1 MAVSIED
8 SEDSQEEYE
17 GSNSASRKVSG
28 TTDDEIRSY
37 DLDLWNSP
45 LCLRRN
51 LVAPPFQVESQTSQ
65 ESHDQLEPRDE
76 GEGAEIA
83 LEESCGRE
91 GSDHEN
97 SSGDQDSLKGD
108 SHKGE
113 RFLSPIMEELSDVP
127 SDSCNS
133 IEHPAAENGETSH
146 AQSTCSDLEPVAPPA
161 LENPDDLTFTEEE
174 KPTKEDTISSFSNPD
189 EDKVS
194 LHSLS
199 INDQGPSGH
208 PSPINKH
215 QAHSSVQLII
225 METASDSEKTPEPKR
240 KDFFTS
246 EMTHVGQEESPSKS
260 PRAQPKKRI
269 SRKESEYLR
278 EGEQH
283 CVWKPGTTT
292 TRSSLHRFPTEIE
305 VLSKD
310 VKATKQHLLER
321 KRSFDMQIITAQ
333 EALRSKYSGSLS
345 ANSSPRITF
354 RAAVDRV
361 SANLR
366 ARKQNDQQVQFQDA
380 TAAEEQIKHQKALYS
395 SRRRGS
401 KASVKRLSP
410 YSSPKMQHRSRH
422 SSSTS
427 HGSTSDDTPKFKS
440 LNNSPERWWKIHRRS
455 TSSPSMPFIFSGM
468 NRPHHV
474 SPLTTPTI
482 NSSDVHVIKKKS
494 SPYKTFLRH
503 QASAKF
509 PPFISPQRH
518 RRRQSQQLPSP
529 ARSIVNHLSP
539 NFTDVLPTSSPCRV
553 LNTGRDKDNE
563 KAAAA
568 TSVIPL
574 APQKSFSPSKSGNQI
589 QLQHPLEKVSAAG
602 SPLGLRHPAH
612 DASGSIHKGGSS
624 QGNHGAS
631 ESTSVSCPPGVSPL
645 QQAKSFPLRG
655 STTRKRSLSDGD
667 A

>member
-8 SEDSQEEYE
+8 SEDSQEDYE
-17 GSNSASRKVSG
+17 GSNSANRKASS

-51 LVAPPFQVESQTSQ
+51 LVAPTFLVESQTSQ
-65 ESHDQLEPRDE
+65 ESHDQIEPRDDC
-76 GEGAEIA
+76 EGAEIV
-83 LEESCGRE
+83 LEESRHRE
-91 GSDHEN
+91 DSNHEN
-97 SSGDQDSLKGD
+97 SSGDQDSLEGD

-133 IEHPAAENGETSH
+133 IEHPAAGNGETSH
-146 AQSTCSDLEPVAPPA
+146 AQSICSDLEPVAPPA
-161 LENPDDLTFTEEE
+161 LDNPDDLTFTEE
-174 KPTKEDTISSFSNPD
+174 KPTEEDMISSFSNPD

-199 INDQGPSGH
+199 INDQGSSGH
-208 PSPINKH
+208 PSPINKY
-215 QAHSSVQLII
+215 QAHSSAQLKSKIT
-225 METASDSEKTPEPKR
+225 METASDTEKTPEPRR
-240 KDFFTS
+240 KDFST
-246 EMTHVGQEESPSKS
+246 EITRVGQEESPSKS
-260 PRAQPKKRI
+260 PPKKRI

-283 CVWKPGTTT
+283 CVWKPGTIA
-292 TRSSLHRFPTEIE
+292 TRSSLHRLPAENE

-321 KRSFDMQIITAQ
+321 KKSLDMQIVTAQ

-345 ANSSPRITF
+345 ANNSPRITF

-361 SANLR
+361 SANLK

-380 TAAEEQIKHQKALYS
+380 AAAEEQIKRQKALYS

-410 YSSPKMQHRSRH
+410 YSSPKMQHRSRN

-427 HGSTSDDTPKFKS
+427 HESTGDYTPKFKS

-474 SPLTTPTI
+474 SPLTTPTV
-482 NSSDVHVIKKKS
+482 NSSDVIKKKS

-529 ARSIVNHLSP
+529 ARSITNHLSP
-539 NFTDVLPTSSPCRV
+539 NFTDVLSTSSPHRV
-553 LNTGRDKDNE
+553 PNTGRDKDNE

-568 TSVIPL
+568 AGVIPL

-602 SPLGLRHPAH
+602 SPALGLRHPTH
-612 DASGSIHKGGSS
+612 DASGSVHKGGSS

-631 ESTSVSCPPGVSPL
+631 ESTSISCPPGISPL
-645 QQAKSFPLRG
+645 QQAKNFPLRG